1 RIRGRAGSPDRR
13 HRRARALRYDDHA
26 RSPVSRGRIP
36 PKRVLRRA
44 ARLRVDGLGRRA
56 RLRSVRREIQVKTSD
71 LLVDVFLILGIS
83 CQFVC
88 CLGVLVFG
96 NVFDR
101 LHFAGAGTTLGPL
114 LIGAAVLVRQTTSA
128 AGITTMV
135 IMVAVVVLGPAL
147 VIATARA
154 ARRLDYGELGATERE
169 RSPG

>member
-1 RIRGRAGSPDRR
+1 
-13 HRRARALRYDDHA
+13 
-26 RSPVSRGRIP
+26 
-36 PKRVLRRA
+36 
-44 ARLRVDGLGRRA
+44 
-56 RLRSVRREIQVKTSD
+56 VKTTD
-71 LLVDVFLILGIS
+71 LLVDVFLVFGVS

-88 CLGVLVFG
+88 CLGVLVFR

-135 IMVAVVVLGPAL
+135 IMVALLVLGPAL

-154 ARRLDYGELGATERE
+154 ARRLDYGRVGVTERE
-169 RSPG
+169 QGAR